1 MFEVAL
7 AEAIETPAGA
17 PASSPPSQPPNQRV
31 AQRADPASP
40 DIRPERSSEVR
51 TSVRLA
57 PADVAGENATALVVV
72 DRREPAAGPPPH
84 LGPGAAVDADPAIG
98 PHDDAQADQ
107 RRTLGAVPEDAVQS
121 LQQVEVAPV
130 TRSASPGLWPTAPQ
144 SAANVAAP
152 VRRARPTVKTIG
164 LTDVASQ
171 WGSVI
176 AQIRDDGMVPLMGVV
191 IVSCGSAFAMQ
202 KLSDT
207 TNTLGIERALSRV
220 MGVPMRI
227 RVVVGDGTND
237 GAEARRGPSG
247 PDPFASRAVRMLG
260 GRALNSDEVT
270 DLDRRP
276 TLPFDSW
283 T

>member
-1 MFEVAL
+1 
-7 AEAIETPAGA
+7 
-17 PASSPPSQPPNQRV
+17 
-31 AQRADPASP
+31 
-40 DIRPERSSEVR
+40 
-51 TSVRLA
+51 
-57 PADVAGENATALVVV
+57 
-72 DRREPAAGPPPH
+72 
-84 LGPGAAVDADPAIG
+84 
-98 PHDDAQADQ
+98 
-107 RRTLGAVPEDAVQS
+107 
-121 LQQVEVAPV
+121 
-130 TRSASPGLWPTAPQ
+130 
-144 SAANVAAP
+144 
-152 VRRARPTVKTIG
+152 
-164 LTDVASQ
+164 
-171 WGSVI
+171 
-176 AQIRDDGMVPLMGVV
+176 MGVLQGTSPIAVEPENLV

-260 GRALNSDEVT
+260 GRALNNDEVT

>member
-1 MFEVAL
+1 M
-7 AEAIETPAGA
+7 
-17 PASSPPSQPPNQRV
+17 
-31 AQRADPASP
+31 
-40 DIRPERSSEVR
+40 RPERSSEVR

-57 PADVAGENATALVVV
+57 PADVAGENATARVVV

-84 LGPGAAVDADPAIG
+84 LGPGAADDADTAIVT
-98 PHDDAQADQ
+98 HDAVRTDQ
-107 RRTLGAVPEDAVQS
+107 RGSQGAVPEDAVQS
-121 LQQVEVAPV
+121 PQQVEVAPV

-176 AQIRDDGMVPLMGVV
+176 AQIRDDGMVPLMGVLQGTSPIAVEPENLV

-260 GRALNSDEVT
+260 GRALNNDEVT

>member
-1 MFEVAL
+1 M
-7 AEAIETPAGA
+7 
-17 PASSPPSQPPNQRV
+17 
-31 AQRADPASP
+31 
-40 DIRPERSSEVR
+40 
-51 TSVRLA
+51 
-57 PADVAGENATALVVV
+57 
-72 DRREPAAGPPPH
+72 
-84 LGPGAAVDADPAIG
+84 
-98 PHDDAQADQ
+98 
-107 RRTLGAVPEDAVQS
+107 PEDAVQS

-176 AQIRDDGMVPLMGVV
+176 AQIRDDGMVPLMGVLQGTSPIAVEPENLV

-247 PDPFASRAVRMLG
+247 PDPFASRAIRMLG